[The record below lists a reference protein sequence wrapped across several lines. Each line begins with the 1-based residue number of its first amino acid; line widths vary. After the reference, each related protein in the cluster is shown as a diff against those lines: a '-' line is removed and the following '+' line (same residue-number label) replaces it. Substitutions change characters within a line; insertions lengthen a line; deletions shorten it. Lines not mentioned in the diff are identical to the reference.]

1 MYIERLLQVNIA
13 ALICLATLL
22 VGMGQQS
29 ATMPLAMFA
38 AALAAFWLNDFT
50 GRVSLNR
57 TMAGLAQVAVLLLMF
72 FFSIELEKESLI
84 LTMGR
89 LLVYWQMILL
99 FEKKEVRTYWH
110 QVQLS
115 LLQVVVAAL
124 LVQGFLFGL
133 LLIVYLFTALCALTL
148 MFLYEERSRHH
159 SAGKTAPPPAP
170 NGGRWPLARQD
181 LSFSGPAAGR
191 LGVDRELFARMLKTA
206 SASLLL
212 GILVFLLTPRFSHG
226 AWRGLGGGV
235 RGSVGFDDK
244 VRLGALVS
252 GSILQNPQEV
262 LTIRF
267 YRAEGDSGASPSDRI
282 YSVDRDLYLRGAVLT
297 HYEHGEWRSPLA
309 WRSARGAFSGFQQLP
324 GGREPVR
331 QEITIEPLSR
341 NDLFYVW
348 PFSIP
353 NEAVGMV
360 DWDPQTNRLTRPLHF
375 LGRQFTYEL
384 LTTAF
389 DAGAQAAI
397 VPNAERV
404 NGIRRELTQM
414 PAKDG
419 RPTLPNLV
427 ALADDWTATSRLP
440 AADRYHVALALEE
453 KIRDSGRF
461 QYSLEGTARD
471 LALDPIEDFILKHPQ
486 GHCEYFATALALM
499 LRSQGIPARVVV
511 GYHTD
516 EWNARGQCFVVR
528 QLHAHTWVEAFLE
541 PKDVPGELKLGPDA
555 YQWSEGAWLR
565 LDATPADD
573 APQSFLRTLSTT
585 SWLYWFDQLWDRY
598 VIQMDRSRQR
608 EAIYQPVHDV
618 VTGVARSVGDLT
630 WWRGLFKSIRGLLG
644 LDRWT
649 GLSGEWLDGL
659 LATALAIGLFTTGH
673 WGFRVTRAVWVRS
686 SGGRRSAGKRSP
698 RSQVAFYRRLE
709 SVLARCG
716 MIRPVSH
723 TQREFAREAETRLV
737 QRMGDERLATIPTR
751 VVEAFYRVRFGGPP
765 LDKQEAEAVEQALV
779 QLESATGK
787 RVGIRSP

>member
-1 MYIERLLQVNIA
+1 MIGTTAHAADCLRGPASVALLHDAMENLATAEADHRDHLPALLDSALNQTDRGTEIVLISTRTIDLADAARFGALHDPSRRPMLAQIRSVNTADPDWRNASSWNDQGPSPMYIERLLQVNIA

-22 VGMGQQS
+22 VGMGQQ
-29 ATMPLAMFA
+29 APTMPLAMFA

-72 FFSIELEKESLI
+72 FFSIELEESHPDHGPIAGLLADDPFVRKEGGSH
-84 LTMGR
+84 
-89 LLVYWQMILL
+89 LLAPGPV
-99 FEKKEVRTYWH
+99 EH
-110 QVQLS
+110 

-133 LLIVYLFTALCALTL
+133 LLIVSLFTALCTLTL

-191 LGVDRELFARMLKTA
+191 LGVDREFFARMLKTA

-360 DWDPQTNRLTRPLHF
+360 DWDPASEPLDP
-375 LGRQFTYEL
+375 
-384 LTTAF
+384 AF
-389 DAGAQAAI
+389 ALPRKAVYLRIVDDGFRRSAQAAI

-404 NGIRRELTQM
+404 NGIRRGAHTNAGHQ
-414 PAKDG
+414 DG

-427 ALADDWTATSRLP
+427 ALADELDRHVPVSQPPTVITWPLRWKRRSATRADSSTAW
-440 AADRYHVALALEE
+440 
-453 KIRDSGRF
+453 KG
-461 QYSLEGTARD
+461 
-471 LALDPIEDFILKHPQ
+471 
-486 GHCEYFATALALM
+486 
-499 LRSQGIPARVVV
+499 LRRPR
-511 GYHTD
+511 
-516 EWNARGQCFVVR
+516 
-528 QLHAHTWVEAFLE
+528 
-541 PKDVPGELKLGPDA
+541 LGPHRRFHPETP
-555 YQWSEGAWLR
+555 SGPLR
-565 LDATPADD
+565 ILCHGGLGLD
-573 APQSFLRTLSTT
+573 APQPR
-585 SWLYWFDQLWDRY
+585 
-598 VIQMDRSRQR
+598 
-608 EAIYQPVHDV
+608 H
-618 VTGVARSVGDLT
+618 
-630 WWRGLFKSIRGLLG
+630 
-644 LDRWT
+644 
-649 GLSGEWLDGL
+649 SGPGC
-659 LATALAIGLFTTGH
+659 
-673 WGFRVTRAVWVRS
+673 
-686 SGGRRSAGKRSP
+686 RRIP
-698 RSQVAFYRRLE
+698 HRRNGC
-709 SVLARCG
+709 S
-716 MIRPVSH
+716 
-723 TQREFAREAETRLV
+723 
-737 QRMGDERLATIPTR
+737 
-751 VVEAFYRVRFGGPP
+751 
-765 LDKQEAEAVEQALV
+765 
-779 QLESATGK
+779 
-787 RVGIRSP
+787 